1 MSVGDAFEFPH
12 EQREARQRLIRLCK
26 WSCVLLLSGALLL
39 FMTVGNS
46 QAMKTAWITDLLT
59 ILPPLSL
66 LIATRYELRPPTKRF
81 PYGYLRSTSIAY
93 LVTAG
98 TLSLMG
104 LFLFFDSALKLVRRE
119 HPAIGSMVLFGREF
133 WAGWAMIA
141 ALTYSM
147 SIGIVL
153 GLLKQPVAKVLK
165 SKALLADAKS
175 NSAEWQSEGAAIVG
189 LLLVAFGFWWGDAGA
204 ALFISFEVIRD
215 GWFSVRLVIGDLM
228 DESPTTHLADEL
240 DSLPTRLR
248 EAAERIDWVERAG
261 VRLREH
267 GHGVTGE
274 VFLVP
279 RNGDGDGVVE
289 KLDQAGACLR
299 AVDWR
304 RHDLVVVLVPNLER
318 EEPPLIAQRSA

>member
-1 MSVGDAFEFPH
+1 MSVGDAFDFPR

-26 WSCVLLLSGALLL
+26 LSSVLLLSGACVL

-104 LFLFFDSALKLVRRE
+104 MFLFFDSGLKLVHRE

-147 SIGIVL
+147 SIGIIL
-153 GLLKQPVAKVLK
+153 GRLKQPVAKVLK

-175 NSAEWQSEGAAIVG
+175 NSAEWMSEGAAIVG
-189 LLLVAFGFWWGDAGA
+189 LLLVAFGVWWGDAGA

-228 DESPTTHLADEL
+228 DESPTTHLGEEL
-240 DSLPTRLR
+240 EPLPTRLR
-248 EAAERIDWVERAG
+248 EAAEQVAWVKRAG

-274 VFLVP
+274 IFLVP
-279 RNGDGDGVVE
+279 RNDGADDVVH
-289 KLDQAGACLR
+289 KLDEVGERLR

-304 RHDLVVVLVPNLER
+304 LHDLVLVIVPNLER
-318 EEPPLIAQRSA
+318 EEPPLVARRSA